1 MWDMKSNKKQTLWEK
16 IRKNFFLRILI
27 FTAIFLLFLLA
38 MAQIISLLDF
48 QWVYDVLPEVYYEAL
63 WLFSFLFDGTQPYA
77 MLIILFICLILILGI
92 AFLSYRLLKK
102 TYSYISA
109 LEIASSQLLDKN
121 VEYIQLP
128 AELADI
134 STQMNHL
141 KHEAEKNER
150 LAKESEQKKNDLIV
164 YLAHDLKTPL
174 TSVIGYLE
182 LLKETPDLPM
192 EQRVKYTNIT
202 LEKAYRLEDLM
213 NEFFEIAKFND
224 TNLVL
229 MKKNLNLKFLLQ
241 QLIDEFYPVTNEQG
255 KKIIIH
261 CEDNLTCLADPDKL
275 SRVLNNVIKNAI
287 SYSFEHTDIIIHVTC
302 INEEISISIQNEGYT
317 IPENK
322 LNSIFEK
329 FYRLDDSRGTHTG
342 GAGLGLAIAKE
353 IITLHGGN
361 IRAESKDNQTTFVI
375 TFPQYKR

>member
-27 FTAIFLLFLLA
+27 FTAIFLLVLLA

-121 VEYIQLP
+121 IEYIQLP

-224 TNLVL
+224 TNLV
-229 MKKNLNLKFLLQ
+229 
-241 QLIDEFYPVTNEQG
+241 
-255 KKIIIH
+255 
-261 CEDNLTCLADPDKL
+261 
-275 SRVLNNVIKNAI
+275 
-287 SYSFEHTDIIIHVTC
+287 
-302 INEEISISIQNEGYT
+302 
-317 IPENK
+317 
-322 LNSIFEK
+322 
-329 FYRLDDSRGTHTG
+329 
-342 GAGLGLAIAKE
+342 
-353 IITLHGGN
+353 
-361 IRAESKDNQTTFVI
+361 
-375 TFPQYKR
+375 

>member
-1 MWDMKSNKKQTLWEK
+1 MLDMKSNKKHTLWER
-16 IRKNFFLRILI
+16 IRKK
-27 FTAIFLLFLLA
+27 FLLNLILFTTIFVLIVLA
-38 MAQIISLLDF
+38 VAQIVSVLDF
-48 QWVYDVLPEVYYEAL
+48 QWVYDTLPEIYYEAI
-63 WLFSFLFDGTQPYA
+63 WLFSFLFDGTQPFA
-77 MLIILFICLILILGI
+77 MFIMLFICLILIFGI
-92 AFLSYRLLKK
+92 SFLSYRSLKK
-102 TYSYISA
+102 TYSYIA
-109 LEIASSQLLDKN
+109 DLEIASSQLLDKN
-121 VEYIQLP
+121 IEYIQLP
-128 AELADI
+128 AELEEI
-134 STQMNHL
+134 SRQMNHL
-141 KHEAEKNER
+141 KHEAEENER

-182 LLKETPDLPM
+182 LLKETPDLPI

-241 QLIDEFYPVTNEQG
+241 QLIDEFYPMTSEQG
-255 KKIIIH
+255 KKIIIY

-287 SYSFEHTDIIIHVTC
+287 SYSFEHTNIIIHVTC
-302 INEEISISIQNEGYT
+302 VNEEICISIQNEGYT

-353 IITLHGGN
+353 IIGLHGGN
-361 IRAESKDNQTTFVI
+361 IRAESKDNKTTFMI
-375 TFPQYKR
+375 TFPQHSK

>member
-16 IRKNFFLRILI
+16 IRKNFFLRILV
-27 FTAIFLLFLLA
+27 FTAIFLLVLLA

-121 VEYIQLP
+121 IEYIQLP

-213 NEFFEIAKFND
+213 NEFFEIDKFND
-224 TNLVL
+224 INLVL

-261 CEDNLTCLADPDKL
+261 CEDTLACLADPDKL